1 MSRAR
6 PLARAVAIL
15 LACGVVA
22 AAHWPVLAAQALS
35 LDDEQFVTRNPLVTH
50 PGWGSAGRFF
60 AEVLEPSSVPG
71 YSLPL
76 TMTSLMLD
84 WAAGGRPGNLAPFH
98 RTNLALHLASVAL
111 IVLILERLSGSL
123 IAALASGLLFGLH
136 PLTVEP
142 VAWITERKTLLA
154 ACFGFASILAY
165 LEACRTSSRGAK
177 LISLG
182 AYLLA
187 LLSKPTV
194 LTLPLLLIVLDRWPL
209 RRFSARTLAEKWP
222 WVLLALAFSFV
233 SAFSLER
240 TLAVPA
246 GARADPGSWA
256 WQIAWT
262 IAFEVSKVVRPGTLA
277 CVYEPPDPY
286 TLSNPL
292 VVAGVIGVA
301 ASTVALVLLARRTP
315 WPLAGWAF
323 FVLALVPTFRPVNGA
338 YVAAADKYLYFAAP
352 GLLMVLAAGL
362 AAAWA
367 RALGPGRAGLGML
380 VLALAALEAR
390 HTRATI
396 GNWGDSLIHFRHL
409 VAVAPR
415 TPTLRDALG
424 SRLFETGAWEEA
436 MGEYR
441 RAIALEPGYQPA
453 HFNLGNALATAG
465 RTEEAV
471 AEFRVASQLAPS
483 DGRAAFVLALALD
496 RAGHGAQATAEARHA
511 LALAE
516 AARDPALA
524 AEARAFLEAPGRRR

>member
-1 MSRAR
+1 MSPAR
-6 PLARAVAIL
+6 PLARAAAIL
-15 LACGVVA
+15 LVCGVVTTV
-22 AAHWPVLAAQALS
+22 HWPVLGAQALS
-35 LDDEQFVTRNPLVTH
+35 LDDEQFVTRNPLVTR
-50 PGWGSAGRFF
+50 PGWGSVGRFF

-84 WAAGGRPGNLAPFH
+84 WSAGGRPGNLAPFH

-123 IAALASGLLFGLH
+123 AAALALGLLFGVH

-154 ACFGFASILAY
+154 ACFGFASLLAY
-165 LEACRTSSRGAK
+165 LLACRRGSRAAK
-177 LISLG
+177 VVSLA

-194 LTLPLLLIVLDRWPL
+194 LTLPLLLVVLDLWPL

-222 WVLLALAFSFV
+222 WALLALAFTFV
-233 SAFSLER
+233 SALSLER
-240 TLAVPA
+240 TLVVPA

-262 IAFEVSKVVRPGTLA
+262 LAFEVSKLVWPGTLA

-286 TLSNPL
+286 ALSNLL
-292 VVAGVIGVA
+292 VLAGVIGVA
-301 ASTVALVLLARRTP
+301 ALTISLALGARRSP
-315 WPLAGWAF
+315 WPLAGWVF
-323 FVLALVPTFRPVNGA
+323 FVVALVPTFRPVNG
-338 YVAAADKYLYFAAP
+338 VFIAAADKYLYFAAP
-352 GLLMVLAAGL
+352 GVLMVLAAGIK
-362 AAAWA
+362 AAWT
-367 RALGPGRAGLGML
+367 RGRGLPRAGLVL
-380 VLALAALEAR
+380 LTLALAALEAR
-390 HTRATI
+390 GTRAAI
-396 GNWGDSLIHFRHL
+396 GNWHDSLTHFRHL

-415 TPTLRDALG
+415 TPTLHDALG

-436 MGEYR
+436 MSEYR
-441 RAIALEPGYQPA
+441 RAIALEPGYPPA

-465 RTEEAV
+465 RTEEAIG
-471 AEFRVASQLAPS
+471 EFRIASRLAPD
-483 DGRAAFVLALALD
+483 DGRAAFVLGLALD
-496 RAGHGAQATAEARHA
+496 RAGHGAEATAEARHA

-516 AARDPALA
+516 SARDEALA
-524 AEARAFLEAPGRRR
+524 AQVRAFLEGHARKR